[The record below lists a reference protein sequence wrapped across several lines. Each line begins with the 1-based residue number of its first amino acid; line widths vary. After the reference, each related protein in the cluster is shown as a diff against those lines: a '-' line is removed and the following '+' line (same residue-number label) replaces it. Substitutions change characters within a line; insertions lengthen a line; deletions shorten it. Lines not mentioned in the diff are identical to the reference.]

1 MPRIRGGAKSAG
13 EEKINMEI
21 AMIGLGKMGANMT
34 TRLLGKGH
42 RVVAFDVKEEAVRA
56 AEAGGATGARTLDEV
71 VEILAVPRA
80 VWVMVPAGKPTD
92 DTIAALALAERLSP
106 GDIVIDGGNSNYK
119 DTMRRAATLKEKGLY
134 FVDVGTSGGVWGL
147 SEGYSMMVGGEEA
160 AVERLRPILEALA
173 PASDKGWG
181 RVGPSG
187 AGHFVKMVHN
197 GIEYGLMQAYVEG
210 FELMQRKDDFGLDLG
225 RIAEIWRHGSVVRSW
240 LLDLTADALAKNPGL
255 DGIAAYVP
263 DSGEG
268 RWTAIE
274 AIETGVSLPV
284 ITMALQNRFRSREEA
299 PFGDKLLAAMR
310 NQFGGHAVIS
320 DKKAGL

>member
-1 MPRIRGGAKSAG
+1 MK
-13 EEKINMEI
+13 I

-42 RVVAFDVKEEAVRA
+42 HVVAYDVKEEAVRS
-56 AEAGGATGARTLDEV
+56 AEAGGAIGARTLDEV
-71 VEILAVPRA
+71 VEKLAAPRA

-119 DTMRRAATLKEKGLY
+119 DTMRRAAALKEKGLH

-147 SEGYSMMVGGEEA
+147 SEGYSMMVGGEETT
-160 AVERLRPILEALA
+160 VERLRPILEALA
-173 PASDKGWG
+173 PASDRGWG

-197 GIEYGLMQAYVEG
+197 GIEYGLMQAYAEG
-210 FELMQRKDDFGLDLG
+210 FELMQRKTGFDLDLG

-255 DGIAAYVP
+255 NGIAAYVD

-268 RWTAIE
+268 RWTVIE

-299 PFGDKLLAAMR
+299 SFGDKLLAAMR
-310 NQFGGHAVIS
+310 NQFGGHAVK
-320 DKKAGL
+320 DAK